1 MNYLKVRNKMIIL
14 LVTGVVLAIGTLLL
28 LNSEGKEIYIT
39 SFSGLFIVVALIC
52 YPLAIVYGHRQ
63 IVGIFESIRI
73 GERRPF
79 QTSKMNSLL
88 NPLFSVLNC
97 IVAIVIVLSF
107 GWVYGVYTAY
117 QKLQMMKGFH
127 IK

>member
-14 LVTGVVLAIGTLLL
+14 LVTGVVLAIETLLL

-73 GERRPF
+73 GARRPF